1 MLHMLPLEDMSN
13 VRALNATCRNGE
25 NSACI
30 CVAAT
35 TATAL
40 YLTTRLLRLLSS
52 TTRATS
58 SFHLHLSLP
67 RGFVRRV
74 YLCPLQS
81 DQKGP
86 VRRSGWVG
94 RKRAERSL
102 PWSHWLTLSS
112 LHAVI
117 GSMLGVLLQ
126 SLLQFPAVL
135 ADFYLSGLVEE
146 EKIDA
151 DLGSGDDESFFHPQ
165 VQVRVSLLSANG
177 AEMSGSAG
185 SKDPSLTLSP
195 TTSPNPSPAGV
206 VLVGLNNFLHNSVR
220 NEFRGGTRR
229 QAQHVEAEGVGS
241 GNT

>member
-1 MLHMLPLEDMSN
+1 MLLMLPHEDMSN
-13 VRALNATCRNGE
+13 VRALNATCRNRE
-25 NSACI
+25 DSACI
-30 CVAAT
+30 CLVAT
-35 TATAL
+35 TAAL
-40 YLTTRLLRLLSS
+40 YLTTRLLWLLSS

-151 DLGSGDDESFFHPQ
+151 DLGSDDDESFFHPQ

-185 SKDPSLTLSP
+185 SKDPSLTLP
-195 TTSPNPSPAGV
+195 TTSPNPLYLQELCWWCLITSFIIPCVMNLKAAQDDMW
-206 VLVGLNNFLHNSVR
+206 
-220 NEFRGGTRR
+220 R
-229 QAQHVEAEGVGS
+229 QEGVGS